1 MPSAPAGRGT
11 NTHPSAHR
19 KAVKGSGQQENQ
31 AKNCWGAGAAQREGG
46 CSPCPQQAADT
57 RELQTVPAAPGE
69 GPCVSRAL
77 QDRSHLHSDCSHHV
91 QHNAILVLGY
101 WQKSELRRSEGQ
113 TWLTH
118 SFHAEFDFPTQTPAH
133 TEPQTQTL
141 PPLKDSAPAQQTH
154 HLLSC
159 WDVGLQP
166 GREPCTCSATW
177 SLSFN

>member
-1 MPSAPAGRGT
+1 MPFAPAERGT
-11 NTHPSAHR
+11 NAHPSAHSL
-19 KAVKGSGQQENQ
+19 SGQQEDQ
-31 AKNCWGAGAAQREGG
+31 AENSWGAGPAQREGR

-57 RELQTVPAAPGE
+57 RELKTVPAAPGK

-77 QDRSHLHSDCSHHV
+77 HDRSHLHSDYSY
-91 QHNAILVLGY
+91 HNAILVLGY

-118 SFHAEFDFPTQTPAH
+118 PFHTEFDFPTLTPVH

-154 HLLSC
+154 RLLSC

-166 GREPCTCSATW
+166 GREPCACSAAW